1 MKQTISI
8 KMLNTLCK
16 GKDNLSGEAQERIR
30 EYIRSQMDD
39 CAFFVD
45 KSGRRDVYYT
55 VFGLMLSY
63 VFGVKVDCSE
73 AHAQLEV
80 NKPDEHD
87 LIHYAAYTR
96 SKMLLKLLDGNKVGM
111 ILSRLFYAGGKT
123 LPAFTRFPH
132 NDPNS
137 PYSVFIL
144 LSLLEDMGRRLNDK
158 KKMLES
164 LEFYHVNGGGYSNI
178 AGMSMSANE
187 LVTNELSRLAEEKAP
202 VTEEE
207 AVATVNATAAALCV
221 RGQLEGYNLNDSVE
235 YLSGLQD
242 DSGGFFATVQ
252 SPVPDILSTATA
264 LFVLSCYKKAPL
276 VNPGA
281 FVEAHWLDS
290 GGFAPTLLENES
302 DIEYTFYGILAL
314 GTC

>member
-8 KMLNTLCK
+8 KMLNALSK
-16 GKDNLSGEAQERIR
+16 GKDKLSLEAQERIR

-111 ILSRLFYAGGKT
+111 IDRK
-123 LPAFTRFPH
+123 
-132 NDPNS
+132 
-137 PYSVFIL
+137 SV
-144 LSLLEDMGRRLNDK
+144 
-158 KKMLES
+158 
-164 LEFYHVNGGGYSNI
+164 V
-178 AGMSMSANE
+178 
-187 LVTNELSRLAEEKAP
+187 
-202 VTEEE
+202 
-207 AVATVNATAAALCV
+207 
-221 RGQLEGYNLNDSVE
+221 
-235 YLSGLQD
+235 
-242 DSGGFFATVQ
+242 
-252 SPVPDILSTATA
+252 
-264 LFVLSCYKKAPL
+264 
-276 VNPGA
+276 
-281 FVEAHWLDS
+281 
-290 GGFAPTLLENES
+290 
-302 DIEYTFYGILAL
+302 
-314 GTC
+314 